1 MPFIEPLLKY
11 INNVFLETGTFQGDT
26 IYRVANNDI
35 CKPQKIISLELSDV
49 FFNNCVKRFTD
60 DSKIFLHHANS
71 KYDLYDIIK
80 NINSHI
86 TFWLDG
92 HWSGT
97 PNVGCDVETI
107 CPVLEELQQIKQ
119 HNLKTHTIIVNDIR
133 LMNSSENKYEGFPV
147 STEQIIKIILE
158 INPMYTIKY
167 YDDVYG
173 SKDILVAYIEDKVC
187 IHKYLTK
194 CMTNPQPPGF
204 ADFLRGSIAL
214 YNFSQKHGYKLL
226 FDNEHPLY
234 KYIKPNENIIS
245 TDTSYNLIE
254 ILPPLH
260 YDTIY
265 HKLNN
270 MFADNKSFKVMT
282 NAFYNLCNDG
292 IVHNWGGISHECAAY
307 FRKVFCPSV
316 ELDNKIEYVMN
327 SVYGIKSGQP
337 FKIIHLRF
345 GDKFIHKNTYDDS
358 LYNLYYNKISD
369 IINNN
374 KNIQYVLISDSSII
388 ANKLKADIKELYYW
402 DNKKI
407 HIGDLINNAESA
419 LLDTLT
425 DFFIMSKSN
434 EIISSG
440 SGFSQSVSI
449 IYNLKYTLF

>member
-1 MPFIEPLLKY
+1 
-11 INNVFLETGTFQGDT
+11 
-26 IYRVANNDI
+26 
-35 CKPQKIISLELSDV
+35 
-49 FFNNCVKRFTD
+49 
-60 DSKIFLHHANS
+60 
-71 KYDLYDIIK
+71 
-80 NINSHI
+80 
-86 TFWLDG
+86 
-92 HWSGT
+92 
-97 PNVGCDVETI
+97 
-107 CPVLEELQQIKQ
+107 
-119 HNLKTHTIIVNDIR
+119 
-133 LMNSSENKYEGFPV
+133 
-147 STEQIIKIILE
+147 
-158 INPMYTIKY
+158 
-167 YDDVYG
+167 
-173 SKDILVAYIEDKVC
+173 
-187 IHKYLTK
+187 
-194 CMTNPQPPGF
+194 
-204 ADFLRGSIAL
+204 
-214 YNFSQKHGYKLL
+214 
-226 FDNEHPLY
+226 
-234 KYIKPNENIIS
+234 
-245 TDTSYNLIE
+245 
-254 ILPPLH
+254 
-260 YDTIY
+260 
-265 HKLNN
+265 